1 MAYVV
6 ERNVPTLGLK
16 VGDKLKH
23 EQGQLP
29 AALTFD
35 AVWYDEVEA
44 VKPEKKVK

>member
-1 MAYVV
+1 MPYVI

-29 AALTFD
+29 AALKFD
-35 AVWYDEVEA
+35 AAWQEEVEE
-44 VKPEKKVK
+44 KPKKSK

>member
-23 EQGQLP
+23 KQGQLP
-29 AALTFD
+29 HALKFD
-35 AVWYDEVEA
+35 AFWQDEVEEE
-44 VKPEKKVK
+44 KPKKSK